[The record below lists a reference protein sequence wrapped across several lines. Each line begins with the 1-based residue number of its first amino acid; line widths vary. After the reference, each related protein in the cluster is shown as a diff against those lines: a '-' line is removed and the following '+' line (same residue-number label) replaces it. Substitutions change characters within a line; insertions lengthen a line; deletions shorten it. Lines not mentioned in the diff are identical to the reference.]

1 MDYGRIKPRLTVR
14 AVVMFENMTGVRIND
29 AGRSADPELAAKL
42 LYCCLAAGGL
52 DIPYEKALPLLA
64 GPAGER
70 WTEQLAAENEMDRQF
85 APPVDDN
92 GDGENA
98 GGDGDGSDARENAGG
113 DAKAENEPWTRDI
126 VPILVKDCGLDI
138 QYVLDD
144 MRYSDIPI
152 FLRYREQRM
161 RAETEDKRLWTYLIT
176 APHLNPKKR
185 VTPETFLP
193 LPWEKEKKIAEFK
206 KNSAAMTEKLREFGI
221 LKDKK
226 EEDGKGDDGQKKDVV
241 NK

>member
-42 LYCCLAAGGL
+42 LYCCLAAAGL

-70 WTEQLAAENEMDRQF
+70 WTEQLAEANEMDRQF
-85 APPVDDN
+85 APPADDN
-92 GDGENA
+92 GSDETDGDNK
-98 GGDGDGSDARENAGG
+98 GDGNNGRDES
-113 DAKAENEPWTRDI
+113 EPWTRDI
-126 VPILVKDCGLDI
+126 VPILVKDCGLDVH
-138 QYVLDD
+138 YVLDD
-144 MRYSDIPI
+144 MRYTDIPV

-161 RAETEDKRLWTYLIT
+161 RAETEDKRLWTYLVA
-176 APHLNPKKR
+176 APHFNPKKR

-193 LPWEKEKKIAEFK
+193 LPWEKERKILDFK

-226 EEDGKGDDGQKKDVV
+226 EEDGKDGNGDDGQKKDVV

>member
-52 DIPYEKALPLLA
+52 DMPYEKALPLLA

-70 WTEQLAAENEMDRQF
+70 WTEQLADENEMDRQF
-85 APPVDDN
+85 APPADDN
-92 GDGENA
+92 GGDETDGNNK
-98 GGDGDGSDARENAGG
+98 GDGNNGRDES
-113 DAKAENEPWTRDI
+113 EPWTRDI
-126 VPILVKDCGLDI
+126 VPVLVKDCGLDI
-138 QYVLDD
+138 RYVLDD
-144 MRYSDIPI
+144 MRYSDIPV

-161 RAETEDKRLWTYLIT
+161 RAETEDKRLWVYLIT
-176 APHLNPKKR
+176 APLLNPKKR
-185 VTPETFLP
+185 VTPESFLP
-193 LPWEKEKKIAEFK
+193 LPWEKEKKILDFK

-226 EEDGKGDDGQKKDVV
+226 EEDGKDGNGDDGQKKDVG

>member
-52 DIPYEKALPLLA
+52 DMPYEKALPLLA

-70 WTEQLAAENEMDRQF
+70 WTEQLADENEMDRQF
-85 APPVDDN
+85 APPADDN
-92 GDGENA
+92 GGDEIDGNNK
-98 GGDGDGSDARENAGG
+98 GDGNNGRDES
-113 DAKAENEPWTRDI
+113 EPWTRDI
-126 VPILVKDCGLDI
+126 VPVLVKDCGLDI
-138 QYVLDD
+138 RYIMDE
-144 MRYSDIPI
+144 MRYTDIPV

-161 RAETEDKRLWTYLIT
+161 RAETEDKRLWVYLIT

-193 LPWEKEKKIAEFK
+193 LPWEKEKKILDFK
-206 KNSAAMTEKLREFGI
+206 KNEKEMAEKLRRFGI

-226 EEDGKGDDGQKKDVV
+226 EEDGNGDDGQKKDVV
-241 NK
+241 DK

>member
-1 MDYGRIKPRLTVR
+1 MDYGKIRPRLTVR

-85 APPVDDN
+85 APPADDN
-92 GDGENA
+92 G
-98 GGDGDGSDARENAGG
+98 GDETDGSDARS
-113 DAKAENEPWTRDI
+113 DARDDVKAESEPWTRDI
-126 VPILVKDCGLDI
+126 VPVLVKDCGLDI

-144 MRYSDIPI
+144 MKYTDISV

-161 RAETEDKRLWTYLIT
+161 RAETEDKRLWTYLVA
-176 APHLNPKKR
+176 APHFNPRKK

-193 LPWEKEKKIAEFK
+193 LP
-206 KNSAAMTEKLREFGI
+206 
-221 LKDKK
+221 
-226 EEDGKGDDGQKKDVV
+226 
-241 NK
+241 

>member
-52 DIPYEKALPLLA
+52 DMPYEKALPLLA

-70 WTEQLAAENEMDRQF
+70 WTEQLADENEMDRQF
-85 APPVDDN
+85 APPADDN
-92 GDGENA
+92 GGDETDGNNK
-98 GGDGDGSDARENAGG
+98 GDGNNGRDES
-113 DAKAENEPWTRDI
+113 EPWTRDI
-126 VPILVKDCGLDI
+126 VPVLVKDCGLDI
-138 QYVLDD
+138 RYVLDD
-144 MRYSDIPI
+144 MRYSDIPV

-161 RAETEDKRLWTYLIT
+161 RAETEDKRLWVYLIT

-185 VTPETFLP
+185 VTPESFLP
-193 LPWEKEKKIAEFK
+193 LPWEKEKKINEFR
-206 KNSAAMTEKLREFGI
+206 KNERDMTIKLRELGI
-221 LKDKK
+221 LKEK
-226 EEDGKGDDGQKKDVV
+226 DGKDNEK
-241 NK
+241 

>member
-1 MDYGRIKPRLTVR
+1 MDYGRIRPRLTVR

-70 WTEQLAAENEMDRQF
+70 WTEQLADENEMDRQF
-85 APPVDDN
+85 APPADGD

-98 GGDGDGSDARENAGG
+98 GGDKTGE
-113 DAKAENEPWTRDI
+113 AKAESEPWTRDI

-138 QYVLDD
+138 RYVMDT
-144 MRYSDIPI
+144 MKYTDIPV

-161 RAETEDKRLWTYLIT
+161 RAETEDKRLWTYLVA

-193 LPWEKEKKIAEFK
+193 LPWEKEKKIVEFK
-206 KNSAAMTEKLREFGI
+206 KNEKAMAEKLRQFGI

-226 EEDGKGDDGQKKDVV
+226 EEDGNGDDGQKKDVV

>member
-52 DIPYEKALPLLA
+52 DMPYEKALPLLA

-70 WTEQLAAENEMDRQF
+70 WTEQLADENEMDRQF
-85 APPVDDN
+85 APPADDN
-92 GDGENA
+92 GSDET
-98 GGDGDGSDARENAGG
+98 DGSDARSDAGG
-113 DAKAENEPWTRDI
+113 SNAKTESEPWTRDI
-126 VPILVKDCGLDI
+126 VPVLVKDCGSDI
-138 QYVLDD
+138 QYVMDN
-144 MRYSDIPI
+144 MKYTDIPV

-161 RAETEDKRLWTYLIT
+161 RAETEDKRLWVYLIT

-185 VTPETFLP
+185 VTPESFLP
-193 LPWEKEKKIAEFK
+193 LPWEKEKKIVEFK

-221 LKDKK
+221 IKDKK
-226 EEDGKGDDGQKKDVV
+226 EEDGKDGNGDDGQKKDVV

>member
-1 MDYGRIKPRLTVR
+1 MDYGRIRPRLTVR

-52 DIPYEKALPLLA
+52 DMPYEKALPLLA

-70 WTEQLAAENEMDRQF
+70 WTEQLADENEMDRQF
-85 APPVDDN
+85 APPADDN
-92 GDGENA
+92 GSDET
-98 GGDGDGSDARENAGG
+98 DGSDARSDAGG
-113 DAKAENEPWTRDI
+113 AKAESEPWTRDI
-126 VPILVKDCGLDI
+126 VPVLVKDCGLDI
-138 QYVLDD
+138 RYVMDN
-144 MRYSDIPI
+144 MKYTDIPV

-161 RAETEDKRLWTYLIT
+161 RAETEDKRLWVYLIT

-193 LPWEKEKKIAEFK
+193 LPWEKERKILDFK
-206 KNSAAMTEKLREFGI
+206 KNEKEMAEKLRRFGI
-221 LKDKK
+221 LKNKK
-226 EEDGKGDDGQKKDVV
+226 EEDGNGDDGQKKDVV
-241 NK
+241 DK

>member
-42 LYCCLAAGGL
+42 LYCCLAAAGM

-70 WTEQLAAENEMDRQF
+70 WTEQLADENEMDRQF
-85 APPVDDN
+85 APPADDN
-92 GDGENA
+92 G
-98 GGDGDGSDARENAGG
+98 GDETDGSDARSDARNAGG

-126 VPILVKDCGLDI
+126 VPVLVKDCGLDI
-138 QYVLDD
+138 RYVMDD

-161 RAETEDKRLWTYLIT
+161 RAETEDKRLWTYLVA

-193 LPWEKEKKIAEFK
+193 LPWEKEKKILAFK
-206 KNSAAMTEKLREFGI
+206 KNEKTITEKLRQCGI
-221 LKDKK
+221 LEDNKD
-226 EEDGKGDDGQKKDVV
+226 EDGNGDDGQKKDVV

>member
-42 LYCCLAAGGL
+42 LYCCLAAGGM

-70 WTEQLAAENEMDRQF
+70 WTEQLADENEMDRQF
-85 APPVDDN
+85 APPADDN
-92 GDGENA
+92 G
-98 GGDGDGSDARENAGG
+98 GDETDGSDARSDAGG
-113 DAKAENEPWTRDI
+113 DAKAESEPWTRDI
-126 VPILVKDCGLDI
+126 VPILVKDCGLD
-138 QYVLDD
+138 
-144 MRYSDIPI
+144 MRYVMANMKYTDIPV

-185 VTPETFLP
+185 VTPESFLP
-193 LPWEKEKKIAEFK
+193 LPWEKEKKILDFK
-206 KNSAAMTEKLREFGI
+206 KNEKAMAARLREFGI

-226 EEDGKGDDGQKKDVV
+226 EEDGNGDDGQKKDVV
-241 NK
+241 DK

>member
-52 DIPYEKALPLLA
+52 DMPYEKALPLLA

-70 WTEQLAAENEMDRQF
+70 WTEQLADENEMDRQF
-85 APPVDDN
+85 APPADDN
-92 GDGENA
+92 G
-98 GGDGDGSDARENAGG
+98 GDEIDGSDARSDAGG
-113 DAKAENEPWTRDI
+113 SNAKTESEPWTRDI
-126 VPILVKDCGLDI
+126 VPVLVKDCGLDI
-138 QYVLDD
+138 RYVMDN
-144 MRYSDIPI
+144 MKYTDIPV

-161 RAETEDKRLWTYLIT
+161 RAETEDKRLWVYLIT

-185 VTPETFLP
+185 VTVDSFLP
-193 LPWEKEKKIAEFK
+193 LPWEKEKKINEFR
-206 KNSAAMTEKLREFGI
+206 KNERDMTEKLRRFGI

-226 EEDGKGDDGQKKDVV
+226 EEDGNGDDGQKKDVV
-241 NK
+241 DK

>member
-52 DIPYEKALPLLA
+52 DMPYEKALPLLA

-70 WTEQLAAENEMDRQF
+70 WTEQLADENEMDRQF
-85 APPVDDN
+85 APPADDN
-92 GDGENA
+92 GSDET
-98 GGDGDGSDARENAGG
+98 DGSDARSDAGG
-113 DAKAENEPWTRDI
+113 SNAKAESEPWTRDI
-126 VPILVKDCGLDI
+126 VPVLVKDCGLDI
-138 QYVLDD
+138 RYVLDD
-144 MRYSDIPI
+144 MRYTDIPV

-161 RAETEDKRLWTYLIT
+161 RAETEDKRLWVYLIT

-185 VTPETFLP
+185 VTPESFLP
-193 LPWEKEKKIAEFK
+193 LPWEKEKKILQFR
-206 KNSAAMTEKLREFGI
+206 KNQRDMTIKLKELNIIKEK
-221 LKDKK
+221 
-226 EEDGKGDDGQKKDVV
+226 DGKDNEK
-241 NK
+241 

>member
-1 MDYGRIKPRLTVR
+1 MDYGRIRPRLTVR

-29 AGRSADPELAAKL
+29 AGRSEDPELAAKL
-42 LYCCLAAGGL
+42 LYCCLAANGL
-52 DIPYEKALPLLA
+52 DMPYEKALPLLA

-70 WTEQLAAENEMDRQF
+70 WTEQLADENEMDRQF
-85 APPVDDN
+85 APPADDN
-92 GDGENA
+92 GDGET
-98 GGDGDGSDARENAGG
+98 DGSDARDNKTDGNN
-113 DAKAENEPWTRDI
+113 DRDENEPWTRDI

-144 MRYSDIPI
+144 LRYSDIPI

-193 LPWEKEKKIAEFK
+193 LPWEKERKILAFK
-206 KNSAAMTEKLREFGI
+206 KNEKEMAAKLRQFGI
-221 LKDKK
+221 IK
-226 EEDGKGDDGQKKDVV
+226 EKDV
-241 NK
+241 NDDEK

>member
-1 MDYGRIKPRLTVR
+1 MDYGRIRPRLTVR

-42 LYCCLAAGGL
+42 LYCCLAAAGM

-70 WTEQLAAENEMDRQF
+70 WTEQLAAANEFDRQF
-85 APPVDDN
+85 APPGDGD
-92 GDGENA
+92 GGDETDGENA
-98 GGDGDGSDARENAGG
+98 GGDNKTGE
-113 DAKAENEPWTRDI
+113 AKAESEPWTRDI

-161 RAETEDKRLWTYLIT
+161 RAETEDKRLWTYLVA
-176 APHLNPKKR
+176 APHLNPRKR
-185 VTPETFLP
+185 VTPESFLP
-193 LPWEKEKKIAEFK
+193 LPWEKEKKILQFR
-206 KNSAAMTEKLREFGI
+206 KNQRDMTIKLKELGIIQEK
-221 LKDKK
+221 
-226 EEDGKGDDGQKKDVV
+226 DGKDNEK
-241 NK
+241 

>member
-1 MDYGRIKPRLTVR
+1 MDYGRIRPRLTVR

-42 LYCCLAAGGL
+42 LYCCLAANGL
-52 DIPYEKALPLLA
+52 DMPYEKALPLLA

-70 WTEQLAAENEMDRQF
+70 WTEQLADENEMDRQF
-85 APPVDDN
+85 APPAD
-92 GDGENA
+92 GDG
-98 GGDGDGSDARENAGG
+98 GDETDGSDARDNKTGE
-113 DAKAENEPWTRDI
+113 AKAENEPWTRDI

-138 QYVLDD
+138 HYVLDD
-144 MRYSDIPI
+144 MRYTDIPL

-185 VTPETFLP
+185 VTPESFLP
-193 LPWEKEKKIAEFK
+193 LPWEKEKKILDFK

-226 EEDGKGDDGQKKDVV
+226 EEDGQKKDIV

>member
-1 MDYGRIKPRLTVR
+1 MDYGRIRPRLTVR
-14 AVVMFENMTGVRIND
+14 AVVMFENMTGVRINE

-70 WTEQLAAENEMDRQF
+70 WTEQLADENEMDRQF
-85 APPVDDN
+85 APPADDN
-92 GDGENA
+92 GSDEI
-98 GGDGDGSDARENAGG
+98 DGSDARSDARS

-126 VPILVKDCGLDI
+126 VPVLVKDCGLDVR
-138 QYVLDD
+138 YVMDD
-144 MRYSDIPI
+144 MRYTDIPV

-161 RAETEDKRLWTYLIT
+161 RAETEDKRLWVYLIT

-185 VTPETFLP
+185 VTVESFLP
-193 LPWEKEKKIAEFK
+193 LPWEKEKKILDFK
-206 KNSAAMTEKLREFGI
+206 KNQKEMAARLREFGI
-221 LKDKK
+221 IKDKK
-226 EEDGKGDDGQKKDVV
+226 EEDGNGDDGQKKDVV
-241 NK
+241 DK

>member
-42 LYCCLAAGGL
+42 LYCCLAANGL
-52 DIPYEKALPLLA
+52 DMPYEKALPLLA

-70 WTEQLAAENEMDRQF
+70 WTEQLADENEMDRQF
-85 APPVDDN
+85 APPADDN
-92 GDGENA
+92 G
-98 GGDGDGSDARENAGG
+98 GDEIDGSDARSDARSDAGDNKTG
-113 DAKAENEPWTRDI
+113 EAKAENEPWTRDI

-138 QYVLDD
+138 HYVLDD

-161 RAETEDKRLWTYLIT
+161 RAETEDKRL
-176 APHLNPKKR
+176 
-185 VTPETFLP
+185 
-193 LPWEKEKKIAEFK
+193 
-206 KNSAAMTEKLREFGI
+206 
-221 LKDKK
+221 
-226 EEDGKGDDGQKKDVV
+226 
-241 NK
+241 

>member
-52 DIPYEKALPLLA
+52 DMPYEKALPLLA

-70 WTEQLAAENEMDRQF
+70 WTEQLAEANEMDRQF
-85 APPVDDN
+85 APPADDN
-92 GDGENA
+92 G
-98 GGDGDGSDARENAGG
+98 GDGIDGSDARSDARENAGG
-113 DAKAENEPWTRDI
+113 DARNDAKAESEPWTRDI
-126 VPILVKDCGLDI
+126 VPVLVKDCGLDI
-138 QYVLDD
+138 HYVLDD
-144 MRYSDIPI
+144 MKYTDIPI

-176 APHLNPKKR
+176 VPHLNPKKR

-193 LPWEKEKKIAEFK
+193 LPWEKERKILDFK
-206 KNSAAMTEKLREFGI
+206 KNEKAMAARLREFGI

-226 EEDGKGDDGQKKDVV
+226 EEDGKDNEK
-241 NK
+241 

>member
-52 DIPYEKALPLLA
+52 DMPYEKALPLLA

-70 WTEQLAAENEMDRQF
+70 WTEQLAEANEMDRQF
-85 APPVDDN
+85 APPADDN
-92 GDGENA
+92 G
-98 GGDGDGSDARENAGG
+98 GDGIDSDGDNKTDGNNGRDES
-113 DAKAENEPWTRDI
+113 EPWTRDI

-138 QYVLDD
+138 RYVMDN
-144 MRYSDIPI
+144 MKYTDIPV

-161 RAETEDKRLWTYLIT
+161 RAETEDKRLWTYLVA
-176 APHLNPKKR
+176 APHFNPKKR
-185 VTPETFLP
+185 VTPESFLP

-206 KNSAAMTEKLREFGI
+206 KNSAAMAEKLREFGI
-221 LKDKK
+221 IKDKK
-226 EEDGKGDDGQKKDVV
+226 EEDEQKKDVV

>member
-1 MDYGRIKPRLTVR
+1 MDYGKIRPRLTVR

-42 LYCCLAAGGL
+42 LYCCLAANGL
-52 DIPYEKALPLLA
+52 DMPYEKALPLLA

-70 WTEQLAAENEMDRQF
+70 WAEQLADANEMDRQF
-85 APPVDDN
+85 APPADDN
-92 GDGENA
+92 G
-98 GGDGDGSDARENAGG
+98 GDGIDGSDARSDARSDASG

-126 VPILVKDCGLDI
+126 VPVLVKDCGLDI

-161 RAETEDKRLWTYLIT
+161 RAETEDKRLWVYLIA
-176 APHLNPKKR
+176 APNFNPKKR
-185 VTPETFLP
+185 VTPESFLP
-193 LPWEKEKKIAEFK
+193 LPWEKEKKILDFK

-226 EEDGKGDDGQKKDVV
+226 EADGNGDGVPEAGRE
-241 NK
+241 

>member
-1 MDYGRIKPRLTVR
+1 MDYGRIRPRLTVR

-85 APPVDDN
+85 APPADDDG
-92 GDGENA
+92 GDET
-98 GGDGDGSDARENAGG
+98 DGDGGETAGG
-113 DAKAENEPWTRDI
+113 DAKAESEPWTRDI
-126 VPILVKDCGLDI
+126 VPVLVKDCGLDVR
-138 QYVLDD
+138 YVMDA
-144 MRYSDIPI
+144 MKYTDIPV

-176 APHLNPKKR
+176 APHFNPRKR
-185 VTPETFLP
+185 VTVESFLP
-193 LPWEKEKKIAEFK
+193 LPWEKERKILDFK
-206 KNSAAMTEKLREFGI
+206 KNEKEMAAKLRQFGI
-221 LKDKK
+221 IK
-226 EEDGKGDDGQKKDVV
+226 EKDV
-241 NK
+241 KDDEK

>member
-52 DIPYEKALPLLA
+52 DMPYEKALPLLA

-70 WTEQLAAENEMDRQF
+70 WTEQLADENEMDRQF
-85 APPVDDN
+85 APPADDN
-92 GDGENA
+92 G
-98 GGDGDGSDARENAGG
+98 GDEIDGSDARSDAGG
-113 DAKAENEPWTRDI
+113 SNAKTESEPWTRDI
-126 VPILVKDCGLDI
+126 VPVLVKDCGLDI
-138 QYVLDD
+138 RYVMDE
-144 MRYSDIPI
+144 MRYTDIPL

-161 RAETEDKRLWTYLIT
+161 RAETEDKRLWVYLIT

-185 VTPETFLP
+185 VTPESFLP
-193 LPWEKEKKIAEFK
+193 LPWEKEKKINEFR
-206 KNSAAMTEKLREFGI
+206 KNERDMTIKLKELGI
-221 LKDKK
+221 LKEK
-226 EEDGKGDDGQKKDVV
+226 DGKDNEK
-241 NK
+241 

>member
-1 MDYGRIKPRLTVR
+1 MDYGRIRPRLTVR

-42 LYCCLAAGGL
+42 LYCCLAANGL
-52 DIPYEKALPLLA
+52 DMPYEKALPLLA

-70 WTEQLAAENEMDRQF
+70 WTEQLADENEMDRQF
-85 APPVDDN
+85 APPAD
-92 GDGENA
+92 GDG
-98 GGDGDGSDARENAGG
+98 GDETDGSDARDNKTGE
-113 DAKAENEPWTRDI
+113 AKAENEPWTRDI

-138 QYVLDD
+138 HYVLDD
-144 MRYSDIPI
+144 MRYTDIPL

-185 VTPETFLP
+185 VTPESFLP
-193 LPWEKEKKIAEFK
+193 LPWEKEKKKSEFK
-206 KNSAAMTEKLREFGI
+206 KNEKEMAARLRRFGI
-221 LKDKK
+221 LKDE
-226 EEDGKGDDGQKKDVV
+226 EEDGNGDDGQKKDVE

>member
-52 DIPYEKALPLLA
+52 DMPYEKALPLLA

-70 WTEQLAAENEMDRQF
+70 WTEQLADENEMDRQF
-85 APPVDDN
+85 APPADDN
-92 GDGENA
+92 GGDEIDGNNK
-98 GGDGDGSDARENAGG
+98 GDGNNGRDES
-113 DAKAENEPWTRDI
+113 EPWTRDI
-126 VPILVKDCGLDI
+126 VPVLVKDCGLDVH
-138 QYVLDD
+138 YVLDD
-144 MRYSDIPI
+144 MRYTDIPV

-161 RAETEDKRLWTYLIT
+161 RAETEDKRLWVYLIT

-185 VTPETFLP
+185 VTPESFLP
-193 LPWEKEKKIAEFK
+193 LPWEKEKKILDFK
-206 KNSAAMTEKLREFGI
+206 KNEKAMAARLREFGI

-226 EEDGKGDDGQKKDVV
+226 EEDGNGDDGQKKDVV
-241 NK
+241 DK

>member
-52 DIPYEKALPLLA
+52 DMPYEKALPLLA

-70 WTEQLAAENEMDRQF
+70 WTEQLADENEMDRQF
-85 APPVDDN
+85 APPADDN
-92 GDGENA
+92 GGDET
-98 GGDGDGSDARENAGG
+98 DGDKKTGE
-113 DAKAENEPWTRDI
+113 AKAENEPWTRDI
-126 VPILVKDCGLDI
+126 VPVLVKDCGLDI

-144 MRYSDIPI
+144 MRYTDITV

-161 RAETEDKRLWTYLIT
+161 RAETEDKRL
-176 APHLNPKKR
+176 
-185 VTPETFLP
+185 
-193 LPWEKEKKIAEFK
+193 
-206 KNSAAMTEKLREFGI
+206 
-221 LKDKK
+221 
-226 EEDGKGDDGQKKDVV
+226 
-241 NK
+241 